1 MTNSAPASTD
11 VQSIPVAEIEARALT
26 LFLPCLI
33 AYAGVPG
40 DVLEE
45 MARSCSAMQ
54 AQHIHAGA
62 DERTRRLECLS
73 ADLAA
78 KLLRE
83 AVEARR
89 SIVLAA
95 TPTASAH

>member
-1 MTNSAPASTD
+1 MTKSATASTD
-11 VQSIPVAEIEARALT
+11 AQSIPVAEIEARALT

-33 AYAGVPG
+33 AYAGVPD

-45 MARSCSAMQ
+45 MARTCSAMQ
-54 AQHIHAGA
+54 SQHVPEEA
-62 DERTRRLECLS
+62 DARARQLECLS

-83 AVEARR
+83 ALAARR
-89 SIVLAA
+89 AIVFAA

>member
-1 MTNSAPASTD
+1 MTKSATVSTD
-11 VQSIPVAEIEARALT
+11 AQPIPVAEIEARALT

-33 AYAGVPG
+33 AYSGVPD

-54 AQHIHAGA
+54 SQHVPAEA
-62 DERTRRLECLS
+62 DERTKRLECLS

-83 AVEARR
+83 ALEARR

>member
-1 MTNSAPASTD
+1 MTKAATTSTD
-11 VQSIPVAEIEARALT
+11 AHPISVAEIEARALT

-33 AYAGVPG
+33 AYAGAPS

-45 MARSCSAMQ
+45 MARTCSAMQ
-54 AQHIHAGA
+54 AQHVHEGA

-83 AVEARR
+83 ALAARR
-89 SIVLAA
+89 AIVFAA